1 MDGRSEDPRLTFRES
16 LAVQFAGQ
24 FWLDHHGLEGPLW
37 ADLVTSFSPD
47 EFIELAFYTAQCL
60 AMGKLIAMLGL
71 PNPDFASEPS
81 DAGLASSPAEAQRR
95 HE

>member
-1 MDGRSEDPRLTFRES
+1 MDGRSEDPRLTSREG
-16 LAVQFAGQ
+16 LAVEFAGQ
-24 FWLDHHGLEGPLW
+24 FWLDHHGFDGPLS
-37 ADLVTSFSPD
+37 ADLVAAFSPE

-81 DAGLASSPAEAQRR
+81 DAGLASSPGEAHRR